1 MNFSLLLN
9 IVKYSP
15 IEFSI
20 NMANEL
26 IISVPVP
33 VPGRV
38 LHTSGFWTVFQKAE
52 IFSVDWND
60 HDQLCEWYYIPL

>member
-1 MNFSLLLN
+1 MNFELLLS

-20 NMANEL
+20 HENEL
-26 IISVPVP
+26 IFSVPVFG
-33 VPGRV
+33 VSSSL
-38 LHTSGFWTVFQKAE
+38 LHSSGFWTVFDGTMFE
-52 IFSVDWND
+52 VDWND